1 MHEGNMKQF
10 LSLPYCVIVTDSAA
24 RSFSGP
30 TYRGKPHPRGM
41 IKRGAYADIVIFDHE
56 KVIDRATFKNPF
68 LKPEGIRYVFI
79 NGVPAL
85 WEGHLTGSKSGRILR
100 HGR

>member
-1 MHEGNMKQF
+1 MSEGIRKIT
-10 LSLPYCVIVTDSAA
+10 SLPSQTFGIH
-24 RSFSGP
+24 
-30 TYRGKPHPRGM
+30 KRGM
-41 IKRGAYADIVIFDHE
+41 IKRGAYADIVIFDLE
-56 KVIDRATFKNPF
+56 KIIDRATFRNPF